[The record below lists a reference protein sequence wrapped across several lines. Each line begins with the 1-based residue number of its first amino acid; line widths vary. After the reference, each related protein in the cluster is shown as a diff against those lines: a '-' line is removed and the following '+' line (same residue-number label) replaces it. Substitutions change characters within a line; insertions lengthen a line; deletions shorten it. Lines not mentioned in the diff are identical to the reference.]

1 MPNFFSERD
10 KEDKLYAWNDP
21 GLNMMF
27 QIGKSYTQLM
37 SALEND
43 ELARMRSRHETLID
57 PKMKTFGSFDG
68 RYEGTKKGSDF
79 HGFKWENNHAYLRN
93 KQVSVQ
99 QYLEDGDLEA
109 GRTFLGEVK
118 EGFLKCADS
127 LPKDPKYDKIREF
140 YRVHAFAADPAEGNL
155 LEAYGRNPYMVG
167 LCDLAGGAPKFIKK
181 GYDACIDGLNNQT
194 DSKGN
199 PQPVFDIVMDMMNAF
214 EPELKVEYHRQKMAR
229 EGWDDRSEAR
239 YLAELKAAHEET
251 LKKFDKMWDVDDY
264 GQYDEYLDNEFDHT
278 LGRRLQV
285 ERDITGSMGNI
296 RGELKAIENG
306 WASDELQVLG
316 FVGQL
321 EAIIKRKK
329 IRSKDDPEALK
340 ELEALDKDFKAL
352 QKDVWDKKIEK
363 PQDKIDVIKGI
374 KTFWLDHIDDPVVG
388 HMLVGAE
395 GHSEIFN
402 ASMEAATDAANKEI
416 FEEGKLKNLN
426 NEALDSMDAD
436 AVQKS
441 AAIIDLK
448 LKVAMIAD
456 EAKEKLAALEKMT
469 KQGHKDG
476 KEYIA
481 MHDALKTVSELDPSN
496 ASLERLDQVLGK
508 LEGASATYGTTHSG
522 WFKATKGYGE
532 DRLNMSKSLK
542 AMAVNARRE
551 FTEGSAGL
559 DRNKTFGN
567 MDDETRASLR
577 RIDREKKVRETSAA
591 DLEKKLGANAGK
603 QKEDF
608 AKKRMEIEQA
618 QPGFKLGNVNGQ
630 PVKDPVNK
638 Q

>member
-1 MPNFFSERD
+1 MPNFMSERD
-10 KEDKLYAWNDP
+10 KDEKLYVWADP
-21 GLNMMF
+21 GMNMMF
-27 QIGKSYTQLM
+27 QISKEYTQLGAVLSGRDLDGIIKLYEEM
-37 SALEND
+37 IAPNIKS
-43 ELARMRSRHETLID
+43 
-57 PKMKTFGSFDG
+57 FGNSMDMVG
-68 RYEGTKKGSDF
+68 GSKKSGDF
-79 HGFKWENNHAYLRN
+79 HGYNWENGHIYARN
-93 KQVSVQ
+93 KGVTAQT
-99 QYLEDGDLEA
+99 YLEDEDLDKGKA
-109 GRTFLGEVK
+109 FLEEIK
-118 EGFLKCADS
+118 NRFLSTADG
-127 LPKDPKYDKIREF
+127 LPKDKKYDKIREF
-140 YRVHAFAADPAEGNL
+140 YRAQAFASDPEAGNI
-155 LEAYGRNPYMVG
+155 LEAYGRNPYLVG
-167 LCDLAGGAPKFIKK
+167 LCDMANGAPKFNRM
-181 GYDACIDGLNNQT
+181 GYDACIEGLNGQT

-264 GQYDEYLDNEFDHT
+264 GQYDKYLDNEFDHT
-278 LGRRLQV
+278 LGRRLQA

-329 IRSKDDPEALK
+329 IRSKNDPEALK
-340 ELEALDKDFKAL
+340 ELEALDNDLKAL
-352 QKDVWDKKIEK
+352 QKNVWDKKIKK
-363 PQDKIDVIKGI
+363 PQDKIDIINDINK
-374 KTFWLDHIDDPVVG
+374 FWLDHIDDPVVSA
-388 HMLVGAE
+388 MLVGAE
-395 GHSEIFN
+395 NHSEIFK

-416 FEEGKLKNLN
+416 VEERKLKNLN
-426 NEALDSMDAD
+426 NEALDSADAD
-436 AVQKS
+436 AVLKS

-456 EAKEKLAALEKMT
+456 AAKEKLAALEKMT
-469 KQGHKDG
+469 KQGHKNG

-508 LEGASATYGTTHSG
+508 LESASDTYGTTHSG
-522 WFKATKGYGE
+522 WFKASKGYGE

-542 AMAVNARRE
+542 EMAGNARRE
-551 FTEGSAGL
+551 FTEGAAGL

-591 DLEKKLGANAGK
+591 DLEKKIGANAGK
-603 QKEDF
+603 PKEDF
-608 AKKRMEIEQA
+608 AKKRLEIEQA
-618 QPGFKLGNVNGQ
+618 QQGLKLGNVNGQ
-630 PVKDPVNK
+630 PLKDPVNK
-638 Q
+638 L